1 MKYCPFCKTQ
11 IDFTIGRTTVCPS
24 CKKELH
30 SCRCCEYYSPG
41 NHWDCRESIEEPVTD
56 KERGNFCDSFVLAKK
71 EIANH
76 SSDKSAEARK
86 KLEALF
92 G

>member
-1 MKYCPFCKTQ
+1 MAKCPYCSNLVTLP
-11 IDFTIGRTTVCPS
+11 IGRSTICPS

-30 SCRCCEYYSPG
+30 SCLCCEYYSPSS
-41 NHWDCRESIEEPVTD
+41 HWDCRENINDPVTD
-56 KERGNFCDSFVLAKK
+56 KERGNFCDFFMLKTKPTETKNTSKA
-71 EIANH
+71 E
-76 SSDKSAEARK
+76 EARK